1 MARSN
6 FLIATTKG
14 VLRVFSWWTKKSAG
28 DPIACIIRLAHIQMG
43 LIELGLVEQQTMGS
57 ITKREKGS

>member
-1 MARSN
+1 MRVS
-6 FLIATTKG
+6 
-14 VLRVFSWWTKKSAG
+14 RVFSWWTKKSAG